1 MRGGES
7 KPIPFDPN
15 GTRRKHAQ
23 PFLKPS
29 IGCLGPPP
37 HGTGVRLLL
46 PSTEDLTECRLIDA
60 GSGASLMN
68 KPLVLVVDD
77 DHKILRLL
85 RIEFTAQG
93 FQVLMAERG
102 NDALDL
108 LERQRPDIVVLD
120 IIMPGMDGL
129 EVLKRIREKSG
140 VPVILLTAKGTDSDK
155 IMGLE
160 LGADD
165 YLPKPFNPE
174 ELTARVRAVLRR
186 SQMREAPSNGNSLVC
201 GNITID
207 LARRT
212 VFVNGKVVVLSRTEW
227 QLLQQLCANAGR
239 VMLHE
244 DLLTRT
250 WGAEYRDDIQYLRVW
265 ISRLRQKLEENPAEP
280 KYIRT
285 VQGIGYILEASP
297 SGEPE

>member
-1 MRGGES
+1 
-7 KPIPFDPN
+7 
-15 GTRRKHAQ
+15 
-23 PFLKPS
+23 
-29 IGCLGPPP
+29 
-37 HGTGVRLLL
+37 
-46 PSTEDLTECRLIDA
+46 
-60 GSGASLMN
+60 MN

-93 FQVLMAERG
+93 FQVAMAERG
-102 NDALDL
+102 KEALET
-108 LERQRPDIVVLD
+108 LERQRPDLVVLD

-129 EVLKRIREKSG
+129 EVLKKIREKSG

-186 SQMREAPSNGNSLVC
+186 SQMREMPGTENRLVC
-201 GNITID
+201 GNIIID

-212 VFVNGKVVVLSRTEW
+212 VYVNGKAVVLSRTEW

-244 DLLTRT
+244 DLLSRT
-250 WGAEYRDDIQYLRVW
+250 WGPEYRDDVQYLRVW
-265 ISRLRQKLEENPAEP
+265 ISRLRQKLEDNPAEP

-285 VQGIGYILEASP
+285 VQGIGYILEAAPSP
-297 SGEPE
+297 DTD

>member
-1 MRGGES
+1 
-7 KPIPFDPN
+7 
-15 GTRRKHAQ
+15 
-23 PFLKPS
+23 
-29 IGCLGPPP
+29 
-37 HGTGVRLLL
+37 
-46 PSTEDLTECRLIDA
+46 
-60 GSGASLMN
+60 MN

-108 LERQRPDIVVLD
+108 LERQRPDLVVLD

-186 SQMREAPSNGNSLVC
+186 SQMREAPSNGNTLVC

-297 SGEPE
+297 STEPE

>member
-1 MRGGES
+1 
-7 KPIPFDPN
+7 
-15 GTRRKHAQ
+15 
-23 PFLKPS
+23 
-29 IGCLGPPP
+29 
-37 HGTGVRLLL
+37 
-46 PSTEDLTECRLIDA
+46 
-60 GSGASLMN
+60 MN

-102 NDALDL
+102 REALDIL
-108 LERQRPDIVVLD
+108 DRQRPDLVVLD

-186 SQMREAPSNGNSLVC
+186 SQMREAPNNGNKLVC

-212 VFVNGKVVVLSRTEW
+212 VFVNGKAVVLSRTEW

-250 WGAEYRDDIQYLRVW
+250 WGPEYRDDVQYLRVW

-297 SGEPE
+297 SGEQE

>member
-1 MRGGES
+1 
-7 KPIPFDPN
+7 
-15 GTRRKHAQ
+15 
-23 PFLKPS
+23 
-29 IGCLGPPP
+29 
-37 HGTGVRLLL
+37 
-46 PSTEDLTECRLIDA
+46 
-60 GSGASLMN
+60 MN

-85 RIEFTAQG
+85 RIELTAQG
-93 FQVLMAERG
+93 FAVSMAARG
-102 NDALDL
+102 EEAL
-108 LERQRPDIVVLD
+108 EAIQRQRPDLVVLD

-129 EVLKRIREKSG
+129 AVLKALRETSG

-165 YLPKPFNPE
+165 YIPKPFNPE
-174 ELTARVRAVLRR
+174 ELTARARAVLRR
-186 SQMREAPSNGNSLVC
+186 SQSREAPSTGSRIEC
-201 GNITID
+201 GTITID

-212 VFVNGKVVVLSRTEW
+212 VFVEGKSVVLSRTEW

-250 WGAEYRDDIQYLRVW
+250 WGPEYRDDLQYLRVW
-265 ISRLRQKLEENPAEP
+265 ISRLRQKLEKNPAEP
-280 KYIRT
+280 RYIRT
-285 VQGIGYILEASP
+285 VQGIGYILEADQP
-297 SGEPE
+297 IMQAAG

>member
-1 MRGGES
+1 
-7 KPIPFDPN
+7 
-15 GTRRKHAQ
+15 
-23 PFLKPS
+23 
-29 IGCLGPPP
+29 
-37 HGTGVRLLL
+37 
-46 PSTEDLTECRLIDA
+46 
-60 GSGASLMN
+60 MN
-68 KPLVLVVDD
+68 KPLILVVDD

-102 NDALDL
+102 SDALEL
-108 LERQRPDIVVLD
+108 LDRQRPDIVVLD

-129 EVLKRIREKSG
+129 ELLKRIREKSG
-140 VPVILLTAKGTDSDK
+140 VPVILLTAKGSDSDK

-186 SQMREAPSNGNSLVC
+186 SQMREAPSNGNTLVC

-285 VQGIGYILEASP
+285 VQGIGYILEAAP
-297 SGEPE
+297 SGEPD

>member
-1 MRGGES
+1 M
-7 KPIPFDPN
+7 
-15 GTRRKHAQ
+15 
-23 PFLKPS
+23 
-29 IGCLGPPP
+29 
-37 HGTGVRLLL
+37 
-46 PSTEDLTECRLIDA
+46 
-60 GSGASLMN
+60 MN
-68 KPLVLVVDD
+68 KPMDLVVDD
-77 DHKILRLL
+77 DHKILRLV
-85 RIEFTAQG
+85 RIELPAQG
-93 FQVLMAERG
+93 FGVSMAERG
-102 NDALDL
+102 EEALL
-108 LERQRPDIVVLD
+108 ALQRVRPELVVLD

-129 EVLKRIREKSG
+129 AVLKKIREKSG

-186 SQMREAPSNGNSLVC
+186 SQMREAPNNGNKLVC

-212 VFVNGKVVVLSRTEW
+212 VYVNNKAVVLSRTEW

-250 WGAEYRDDIQYLRVW
+250 WGPEYRDDVQYLRVW

-297 SGEPE
+297 SGEE

>member
-1 MRGGES
+1 
-7 KPIPFDPN
+7 
-15 GTRRKHAQ
+15 
-23 PFLKPS
+23 
-29 IGCLGPPP
+29 
-37 HGTGVRLLL
+37 
-46 PSTEDLTECRLIDA
+46 
-60 GSGASLMN
+60 MN

-102 NDALDL
+102 REALDIL
-108 LERQRPDIVVLD
+108 DRQRPDLVVLD

-186 SQMREAPSNGNSLVC
+186 SQMREAPNNGNKLVC

-212 VFVNGKVVVLSRTEW
+212 VYVDNKAVVLSRTEW

-239 VMLHE
+239 G
-244 DLLTRT
+244 D
-250 WGAEYRDDIQYLRVW
+250 A
-265 ISRLRQKLEENPAEP
+265 A
-280 KYIRT
+280 
-285 VQGIGYILEASP
+285 
-297 SGEPE
+297 

>member
-1 MRGGES
+1 
-7 KPIPFDPN
+7 
-15 GTRRKHAQ
+15 
-23 PFLKPS
+23 
-29 IGCLGPPP
+29 
-37 HGTGVRLLL
+37 
-46 PSTEDLTECRLIDA
+46 
-60 GSGASLMN
+60 MN

-85 RIEFTAQG
+85 RIELTAQG
-93 FQVLMAERG
+93 FAVSMAERG
-102 NDALDL
+102 DDALQAVQ
-108 LERQRPDIVVLD
+108 RQRPDLVVLD

-129 EVLKRIREKSG
+129 TVLKSLRESSG

-165 YLPKPFNPE
+165 YIPKPFNPE

-186 SQMREAPSNGNSLVC
+186 SQAREAPASGTRLEC
-201 GNITID
+201 GNIVID

-212 VFVNGKVVVLSRTEW
+212 VFVEGSPVVLSRTEW

-244 DLLTRT
+244 DLLSRT
-250 WGAEYRDDIQYLRVW
+250 WGPEYRNDLQYLRVW
-265 ISRLRQKLEENPAEP
+265 ISRLRQKLEANPAEP
-280 KYIRT
+280 RYIKT
-285 VQGIGYILEASP
+285 VQGIGYILDASGGDP
-297 SGEPE
+297 PTNGRRN

>member
-1 MRGGES
+1 
-7 KPIPFDPN
+7 
-15 GTRRKHAQ
+15 
-23 PFLKPS
+23 
-29 IGCLGPPP
+29 
-37 HGTGVRLLL
+37 
-46 PSTEDLTECRLIDA
+46 
-60 GSGASLMN
+60 MN

-102 NDALDL
+102 REALDIL
-108 LERQRPDIVVLD
+108 DRQRPDLVVLD

-186 SQMREAPSNGNSLVC
+186 SQMREAPNNGNKLVC

-212 VFVNGKVVVLSRTEW
+212 VFVNSKAVVLSRTEW

-250 WGAEYRDDIQYLRVW
+250 WGPEYRDDVQYLRVW